1 VRTVN
6 LGILAHV
13 DAGKT
18 TLTEQLLF
26 AAGIIDEV
34 GSVDAGSTQTD
45 FLDLERQRGITIKAA
60 VVSFMVGDVAVNLI
74 DTPGHPDF
82 IAEIERVLGVLDGA
96 VLVVSAV
103 EGVQPQTRILM
114 RTLKRLGIPT
124 LLFVNKIDR
133 TGAAPDQVVL
143 AISEKLTQAVVVVD
157 VVREAGTRNAAS
169 APADLSKGDFRTRS
183 LDVLADHDDEIL
195 ARVMDGREVSDERL
209 ERALE
214 RLSRRGEV
222 HPVLFGSA
230 LTGQGVD
237 RLMHAIT
244 RFLPTGTDEAEADLE
259 GSVFK
264 IERGPKGEQLA
275 YVRLFSGSLRV
286 RDKLRVHDEDRKV
299 SRIEVF
305 DQGGAVV
312 RSEAHAGQIAKVWGL
327 SGVRIGDELGGRD
340 AARPRP
346 REHFDPPTLEAV
358 VEPRRASD
366 AGALYAALVRL
377 AEQDPLIDVRR
388 DDVRREMSVSLYG
401 QVQQEVIQATLAN
414 DFGIDVAFRETTM
427 ICVERPLGP
436 GDAVEEIG
444 DDNPFLAAVGIRIEP
459 AAIGS
464 GVSFHLAAPLN
475 TVPLYVYGSVEEFA
489 TSMRRIVDDTF
500 AEGLRGWRVVDCNVT
515 MTRSDYRPPGTG
527 RRDFRYLAPLVL
539 MAALRAAGT
548 AVCEPVHRYRL
559 EIPGDTLGIVAQALA
574 RSEAATQS
582 IRMGAT
588 TCELEGHI
596 AAVRL
601 HDFYR
606 LLPGLTQG
614 EGLLESVFDHY
625 RPIRGEQPTRPRT
638 DRDPLNRGEYLRR
651 VLPRY

>member
-133 TGAAPDQVVL
+133 TGAAPDQVVR

-157 VVREAGTRNAAS
+157 VVRGAGTRDSAS
-169 APADLSKGDFRTRS
+169 APADLSTGDLRTRS

-195 ARVMDGREVSDERL
+195 ARVMDGRKVSDEQL

-244 RFLPTGTDEAEADLE
+244 RFLPIGTADAGPDLE

-275 YVRLFSGSLRV
+275 YVRLFSGRLRV
-286 RDKLRVHDEDRKV
+286 RDKLRLHDEDRKV

-312 RSEAHAGQIAKVWGL
+312 RSEAHAGQIARVWGL
-327 SGVRIGDELGGRD
+327 SGVRIGDELGARD
-340 AARPRP
+340 ARP

-358 VEPRRASD
+358 VEPRRAAD
-366 AGALYAALVRL
+366 AGALYAALMRL
-377 AEQDPLIDVRR
+377 AEQDPLINVRR

-444 DDNPFLAAVGIRIEP
+444 ADNPFLAAVGIHMEP
-459 AAIGS
+459 AAVGS
-464 GVSFHLAAPLN
+464 GVSFHMAAPLH
-475 TVPLYVYGSVEEFA
+475 TVPLYVYGSVEEFRS
-489 TSMRRIVDDTF
+489 SMGRIVDDTL
-500 AEGLRGWRVVDCNVT
+500 AEGLWGWRVIDCVVT

-539 MAALRAAGT
+539 MAALRSAGT
-548 AVCEPVHRYRL
+548 VVCEPVHRYRL
-559 EIPGDTLGIVAQALA
+559 EIPADTLAAVAQALA
-574 RSEAATQS
+574 RSEGVTQS

-588 TCELEGHI
+588 TCELEGVI
-596 AAVRL
+596 AAARL
-601 HDFYR
+601 HDLHR

-625 RPIRGEQPTRPRT
+625 RPIRGEPPTRPRT